1 MENVK
6 DGGSGQMSKTIAI
19 AGTFDT
25 KGKEFLYVKGLA
37 EELGITPYMI
47 HTGVFAPAFEVD
59 VTNMEVAEAAG
70 YDIEDIVKKKDRALA
85 TEALSKGMEIL
96 IPRLYQEGK
105 LMESFHLV
113 DQGELLWYTGNAC
126 VANWCPKGH
135 GFHDGIWKCFAVC
148 GNE

>member
-1 MENVK
+1 
-6 DGGSGQMSKTIAI
+6 MSKTIAI

-96 IPRLYQEGK
+96 IPRLYQEGNF
-105 LMESFHLV
+105 S
-113 DQGELLWYTGNAC
+113 GYTGNAC

>member
-70 YDIEDIVKKKDRALA
+70 YCEKERPCIGNRSSVKRNGDFNSEIVSGR
-85 TEALSKGMEIL
+85 
-96 IPRLYQEGK
+96 
-105 LMESFHLV
+105 
-113 DQGELLWYTGNAC
+113 
-126 VANWCPKGH
+126 
-135 GFHDGIWKCFAVC
+135 
-148 GNE
+148 

>member
-70 YDIEDIVKKKDRALA
+70 YDIEDIVKEKDRALA

-105 LMESFHLV
+105 FAGIISF
-113 DQGELLWYTGNAC
+113 GGS
-126 VANWCPKGH
+126 G
-135 GFHDGIWKCFAVC
+135 
-148 GNE
+148 